1 MISLIYND
9 NISVGGAHQLVP
21 ISRSQP
27 ITAGAN
33 ISLGANITLTCVPAY
48 ILTYDVA
55 TIAYKSVIY
64 DTKAYKL
71 AIIL

>member
-1 MISLIYND
+1 M
-9 NISVGGAHQLVP
+9 
-21 ISRSQP
+21 
-27 ITAGAN
+27 
-33 ISLGANITLTCVPAY
+33 GANITLTCVPAY
-48 ILTYDVA
+48 ILAYAVA